1 MLSADKF
8 AVKEQVK
15 FLKNHKTYD
24 IFDPESKA
32 QIGTAEE
39 TISGLVKMLRW
50 VIDAKFMG
58 TKIEVREYP
67 EKALVF
73 TIRRG
78 AYFFRSRVE
87 VLDGNGDLVG
97 YFKSKFFSLGGGFH
111 VYDKNDK
118 HFAEVKGNFTGF
130 KYRVLTPDHKVEL
143 GRVSKEWGGLMKELF
158 TSADSYIV
166 DVADDLREQPIAKM
180 LVLATCLA
188 TDMIFK
194 SEQKGGVGG
203 IDLGE

>member
-24 IFDPESKA
+24 IFDPESKK

-39 TISGLVKMLRW
+39 AIGGIVKMLRW
-50 VIDAKFMG
+50 VIDAKFMA
-58 TKIEVREYP
+58 TTIEVREHP
-67 EKALVF
+67 DNALVF
-73 TIRRG
+73 SIRRG

-87 VLDGNGDLVG
+87 VRDSNGELIG
-97 YFKSKFFSLGGGFH
+97 YFKSKFFTLSGGFH
-111 VYDKNDK
+111 VYDKDDK

-130 KYRVLTPDHKVEL
+130 KYRVLTPDGKVEL
-143 GRVSKEWGGLMKELF
+143 GRVSKEWGGLVKELF
-158 TSADSYIV
+158 TSADSYVV

-180 LVLATCLA
+180 LVLASCLA
-188 TDMIFK
+188 VDMIFK
-194 SEQKGGVGG
+194 SEQKGGVG

>member
-24 IFDPESKA
+24 IFDPETKK

-39 TISGLVKMLRW
+39 NISGLVKALRW
-50 VIDAKFMG
+50 VIDAKFMS
-58 TKIEVREYP
+58 TKIEVREFADQ
-67 EKALVF
+67 ALVF

-87 VLDGNGDLVG
+87 VIDSNGDLIG
-97 YFKSKFFSLGGGFH
+97 YFKSKLFSFSGGFH
-111 VYDKNDK
+111 VYDKDDK
-118 HFAEVKGNFTGF
+118 HFADVKGNFTGF

-143 GRVSKEWGGLMKELF
+143 GKVSKEWGGLMKEMF
-158 TSADSYIV
+158 TSADSYVV
-166 DVADDLREQPIAKM
+166 DVADDLKEQPIAKM
-180 LVLATCLA
+180 LVLAACLA

-194 SEQKGGVGG
+194 SEQKGGGG
-203 IDLGE
+203 ISLGD

>member
-24 IFDPESKA
+24 IFDPDTKK

-39 TISGLVKMLRW
+39 AISGLVKMLRW

-58 TKIEVREYP
+58 TKIEIRELP
-67 EKALVF
+67 DNALVF

-78 AYFFRSRVE
+78 PYFFRSRVE
-87 VLDGNGDLVG
+87 VLDSNGDLVG
-97 YFKSKFFSLGGGFH
+97 YFKSKIFSLSGGFH
-111 VYDKNDK
+111 VYGKDDK
-118 HFAEVKGNFTGF
+118 HFADVKGNFTGF

-143 GRVSKEWGGLMKELF
+143 GKVSKEWGGLVKELF
-158 TSADSYIV
+158 TSADSYLV
-166 DVADDLREQPIAKM
+166 DIADDLKEQPIAKM

-194 SEQKGGVGG
+194 SEQKGSSVGFG
-203 IDLGE
+203 D

>member
-1 MLSADKF
+1 MLSSDKF

-24 IFDPESKA
+24 IFDPETKK

-39 TISGLVKMLRW
+39 AISGIVKMLRW
-50 VIDAKFMG
+50 VVDAKFMG
-58 TKIEVREYP
+58 TKIEVREFP
-67 EKALVF
+67 DKALVF
-73 TIRRG
+73 TISRG

-87 VLDGNGDLVG
+87 VKDANGDLIG
-97 YFKSKFFSLGGGFH
+97 YFKSKLFSFSGGFH
-111 VYDKNDK
+111 VYDKADK
-118 HFAEVKGNFTGF
+118 HFADIKGNFTGF

-143 GRVSKEWGGLMKELF
+143 GKVSKEWGGMMKELF

-166 DVADDLREQPIAKM
+166 DVADDLKEQPIAKM
-180 LVLATCLA
+180 LVLAACLA

-194 SEQKGGVGG
+194 SEQKGGIG
-203 IDLGE
+203 LGDIG

>member
-1 MLSADKF
+1 MLNADKF

-24 IFDPESKA
+24 IFDPESKV

-39 TISGLVKMLRW
+39 AISGLVKMLRW

-58 TKIEVREYP
+58 TTVEVREHP

-73 TIRRG
+73 SIRRG
-78 AYFFRSRVE
+78 PYFFRSRVE
-87 VLDGNGDLVG
+87 VRDSNGELIG
-97 YFKSKFFSLGGGFH
+97 YFKSKFFTLSGGFH
-111 VYDKNDK
+111 VYDKDDK

-130 KYRVLTPDHKVEL
+130 KYRVLTPDGKVEL
-143 GRVSKEWGGLMKELF
+143 GKVSKEWGGLVKELF
-158 TSADSYIV
+158 TSADSYMV
-166 DVADDLREQPIAKM
+166 DIADDLREQPIAKM
-180 LVLATCLA
+180 LVLASCLA
-188 TDMIFK
+188 VDMIFK
-194 SEQKGGVGG
+194 SEQKGGVG